1 MGLKF
6 AIELSPE
13 ELETNLDKLPKDKL
27 IVTACPRN
35 GHSPYVAIYLRE
47 KGFEA
52 KYLEEGLIKL
62 METLKGGKAKE
73 FI

>member
-35 GHSPYVAIYLRE
+35 GHPQYAAIYLRE